1 MDPIANMLCAIKN
14 ATTKKKERVDVPFSG
29 IKAGLVKLLKDEG
42 FVSNFKVLDPKL
54 DKTIDRRGV
63 IRITLK
69 YTMDKQPVINGIRRV
84 SKPGLRIYRGHDEM
98 PHVRAAFGEN
108 RKRSL
113 PVIGSTVPGIIWFSM
128 ARCAR
133 CETGLPSPG
142 AISIWTMA

>member
-1 MDPIANMLCAIKN
+1 MLVSIKN
-14 ATTKKKERVDVPFSG
+14 ATAKKKERVDVPFSG

-84 SKPGLRIYRGHDEM
+84 SKPGLRVYRGHDDM
-98 PHVRAAFGEN
+98 PRVRAAFG
-108 RKRSL
+108 
-113 PVIGSTVPGIIWFSM
+113 VTIVSTSK
-128 ARCAR
+128 
-133 CETGLPSPG
+133 GLLTDADAKKQKLG
-142 AISIWTMA
+142 GEVLCQVW

>member
-1 MDPIANMLCAIKN
+1 MDPISNMLCAIKN

-54 DKTIDRRGV
+54 DKTIDKRGV

-69 YTMDKQPVINGIRRV
+69 YTSDKQPVINGIRRV

-98 PHVRAAFGEN
+98 PHVRAAFG
-108 RKRSL
+108 
-113 PVIGSTVPGIIWFSM
+113 VTIVSTSK
-128 ARCAR
+128 
-133 CETGLPSPG
+133 GLLTDAEAKKQKLG
-142 AISIWTMA
+142 GEVLCQVW